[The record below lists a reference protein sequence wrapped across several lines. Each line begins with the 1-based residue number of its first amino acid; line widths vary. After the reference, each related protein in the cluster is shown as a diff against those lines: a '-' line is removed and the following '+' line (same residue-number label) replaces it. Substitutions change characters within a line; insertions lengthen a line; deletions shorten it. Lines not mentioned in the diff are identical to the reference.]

1 MKLSTTIA
9 IAALALCAT
18 SALAEDFKIGSLSVS
33 SPWSPATPKGVTV
46 GAGYF
51 KLTNGGTTPDRL
63 IGGSAAASDE
73 FEIHE
78 MTMADGIMRMRP
90 VKGGLEIKP
99 GQTVELK
106 PGAYHVMLIGLKK
119 ALRQGQHFKGTLTF
133 EKAGSVD
140 IDYTVVP
147 MGSRSPNSR

>member
-1 MKLSTTIA
+1 MKLPTVFA
-9 IAALALCAT
+9 VAALALCAT
-18 SALAEDFKIGSLSVS
+18 PALAEDFNIGSLSIA
-33 SPWSPATPKGVTV
+33 SPWSPATPKGASV

-51 KLTNGGTTPDRL
+51 KLTNKGTVPDRL
-63 IGGSAAASDE
+63 IGGSAAASGE
-73 FEIHE
+73 FELHE
-78 MTMADGIMRMRP
+78 MTMSEGIMRMRP

-106 PGAYHVMLIGLKK
+106 PGSYHIMLVDLKE

-140 IDYTVVP
+140 IDFTVVP
-147 MGSRSPNSR
+147 MGSRSANSR